1 MSRSLFNELAKTNKQ
16 IKKFSFQDIETYAKI
31 VEVYDGD
38 TVKAVFKF
46 NNIMQKFTIR
56 LFGID
61 TPEIRTRDKEEKKAG
76 YEARQVVADTILDK
90 IVYLKL
96 GKFDKYGRILG
107 TIYTLDDE
115 YNIDGDCLNNILI
128 QKGYGEEYYG
138 GKKN

>member
-1 MSRSLFNELAKTNKQ
+1 MSRDLINDLTKATKQ
-16 IKKFSFQDIETYAKI
+16 VKKFSFEDYETYAKI

-38 TVKAVFKF
+38 TIKAVFRF
-46 NNIMQKFTIR
+46 NDIMQKFTIR

-61 TPEIRTRDKEEKKAG
+61 TPEIRTRDKLEKRAG
-76 YEARQVVADTILDK
+76 YEAKEMLVSLILDK

-107 TIYTLDDE
+107 TIYTLDDK
-115 YNIDGDCLNNILI
+115 YNIDGDCVNNILI
-128 QKGYGEEYYG
+128 QRGYGEEYYG